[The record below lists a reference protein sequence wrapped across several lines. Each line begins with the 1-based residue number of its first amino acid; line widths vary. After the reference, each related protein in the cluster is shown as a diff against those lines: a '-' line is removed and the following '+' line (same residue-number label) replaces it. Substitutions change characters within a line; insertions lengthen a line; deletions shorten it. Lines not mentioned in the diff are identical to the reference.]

1 MNPVKFIYEFFDE
14 SHVQSPRKV
23 LEVKEALHFAKGDKI
38 WMDELSRQNLLTI
51 HEIEHLFQI
60 QESGV
65 ICTIRIRCRLG
76 DRIA

>member
-51 HEIEHLFQI
+51 H
-60 QESGV
+60 
-65 ICTIRIRCRLG
+65 
-76 DRIA
+76 